1 MTKSLKVFI
10 ADDSVAIRER
20 LKCLIAE
27 LPLAV
32 VSGEAADGQEA
43 LKKIRELQPDV
54 VILDIR
60 MPLRNGIQVLQDL
73 RGEGNFA
80 VVIVL
85 TTYVDSQYRV
95 KCLQA
100 GANVFL
106 SKGQDFHCLR
116 EVLSEMCRGTQA

>member
-1 MTKSLKVFI
+1 MSKSLKVFI

-27 LPLAV
+27 LPLTV
-32 VSGEAADGQEA
+32 LSGEAADGQEA

-60 MPLRNGIQVLQDL
+60 MPRRNGIQVLQDL
-73 RGEGNFA
+73 RSEGNFA

-85 TTYVDSQYRV
+85 TTYLDFQYRM

-106 SKGQDFHCLR
+106 SKERDIHRLR
-116 EVLSEMCRGTQA
+116 ELLSEMCRGTQS